1 MIKKWRTV
9 HLGRVHSPDALV
21 LHYRQALE
29 NTTVVSIPI
38 CDSLQQEDEQFGGC
52 QSLCNIVLHLKLF
65 RCKIQIL
72 KDNLAFRGSAPV
84 SKRSLQLP
92 PHSVHNY

>member
-1 MIKKWRTV
+1 MTQYMIKKWRTV

-29 NTTVVSIPI
+29 NTTVVSIAI

-52 QSLCNIVLHLKLF
+52 LKF
-65 RCKIQIL
+65 VQYCFTSEV
-72 KDNLAFRGSAPV
+72 D
-84 SKRSLQLP
+84 
-92 PHSVHNY
+92 